1 MNPTKEQAD
10 EAGRRPGVP
19 HINKRTGL
27 REYVTGPDTSL
38 VRKARKVRARAL
50 TLARQKG
57 VLA

>member
-1 MNPTKEQAD
+1 MNPTEEHIKSS
-10 EAGRRPGVP
+10 GVP
-19 HINKRTGL
+19 YVNPRTGL

-38 VRKARKVRARAL
+38 ARKGRKARAREL